1 MTGLA
6 VALVLISAI
15 AHASWNLIVRRS
27 DKPEL
32 TNWMMATCGALLASP
47 IAMYLFVTNTPDQA
61 GWWFILGTV
70 ILHIAYFFT
79 LGRAYKYGD
88 LSLVYPIARGLGLVL
103 IPVVGVTVLDE
114 SVSILAGFGIIV
126 IFTGVV
132 MVGSSSGTGFRAWLK
147 PRSMFADRGVLFA
160 LITGIL
166 IAAYSALDKRG
177 VEYVEPIFYMF
188 CLSLGGSVG
197 VLPLIARSYASSE
210 FIMEIRTR
218 WKIGLLGGMCQ
229 FLAYTLV
236 LSAFRLS
243 PVSYIGPFREL
254 AILFGVVL
262 AVVVLKER
270 VTRSRAAGAM
280 AIGLGSLVVAL
291 AP

>member
-15 AHASWNLIVRRS
+15 AHASWNLMVRRS

-47 IAMYLFVTNTPDQA
+47 IAVYMFVTNSPSPV
-61 GWWFILGTV
+61 GWWYILGTV

-79 LGRAYKYGD
+79 LGRAYKHGD

-103 IPVVGVTVLDE
+103 IPVIGVTVLGE
-114 SVSILAGFGIIV
+114 SVSMLAGFGIIA

-132 MVGSSSGTGFRAWLK
+132 TVGSSSGTGFRVWLK
-147 PRSMFADRGVLFA
+147 PRSVVADRGVLFA
-160 LITGIL
+160 LTTGML
-166 IAAYSALDKRG
+166 IAAYSALDKQG

-188 CLSLGGSVG
+188 CLTLGGSVG
-197 VLPLIARSYASSE
+197 ILPIIARSYVSRE
-210 FIMEIRTR
+210 FIVEIRTR

-254 AILFGVVL
+254 AILIGVVL
-262 AVVVLKER
+262 AIVVLKER
-270 VTRSRAAGAM
+270 VTRGRATGAM
-280 AIGLGSLVVAL
+280 AIGLGSLFVAI

>member
-15 AHASWNLIVRRS
+15 AHASWNLMVRRS

-114 SVSILAGFGIIV
+114 SVSILAGFGIIA

-132 MVGSSSGTGFRAWLK
+132 MVGSSSGTGFRTWLK
-147 PRSMFADRGVLFA
+147 PRSIFADRGVLFA

-166 IAAYSALDKRG
+166 IAAYSTLDKRG

-188 CLSLGGSVG
+188 
-197 VLPLIARSYASSE
+197 Y
-210 FIMEIRTR
+210 F
-218 WKIGLLGGMCQ
+218 
-229 FLAYTLV
+229 
-236 LSAFRLS
+236 
-243 PVSYIGPFREL
+243 
-254 AILFGVVL
+254 
-262 AVVVLKER
+262 
-270 VTRSRAAGAM
+270 
-280 AIGLGSLVVAL
+280 
-291 AP
+291 

>member
-15 AHASWNLIVRRS
+15 AHASWNLMVRRS
-27 DKPEL
+27 NKPEL

-47 IAMYLFVTNTPDQA
+47 IAVYVFLTNPPSSV
-61 GWWFILGTV
+61 GWWYILGTV

-79 LGRAYKYGD
+79 LGRAYKHGD

-103 IPVVGVTVLDE
+103 IPVVGVTVLGE
-114 SVSILAGFGIIV
+114 SVSILAGFGIIA

-132 MVGSSSGTGFRAWLK
+132 MVGSSSGTGFRVWLK
-147 PRSMFADRGVLFA
+147 PKSVFADRGVLFA
-160 LITGIL
+160 LTTGML
-166 IAAYSALDKRG
+166 IAAYSTLDKRG

-188 CLSLGGSVG
+188 CLTLGGSVG
-197 VLPLIARSYASSE
+197 VLPIIARSYESRE
-210 FIMEIRTR
+210 FILEIRTR
-218 WKIGLLGGMCQ
+218 WRIGLLGGMCQ

-254 AILFGVVL
+254 AILIGVVL
-262 AVVVLKER
+262 AVLVLKER

-280 AIGLGSLVVAL
+280 AIGFGSLLVAI

>member
-15 AHASWNLIVRRS
+15 AHASWNLMVRRS

-114 SVSILAGFGIIV
+114 SVSILAGFGIIA

-147 PRSMFADRGVLFA
+147 PRSIFADRGVLFA

-166 IAAYSALDKRG
+166 IAAYSTLDKRG

-210 FIMEIRTR
+210 FILEIRTR
-218 WKIGLLGGMCQ
+218 WKIGLLGGLCQ

>member
-6 VALVLISAI
+6 VALVLISVI
-15 AHASWNLIVRRS
+15 AHASWNLMVRRS

-32 TNWMMATCGALLASP
+32 TNWLMAICGALLASP
-47 IAMYLFVTNTPDQA
+47 IAVYVFVTNSQPA
-61 GWWFILGTV
+61 VGWWYILGTV

-79 LGRAYKYGD
+79 LGRAYKHGD
-88 LSLVYPIARGLGLVL
+88 LSLVYPVARGLGLVL
-103 IPVVGVTVLDE
+103 IPVVGVTVLGE
-114 SVSILAGFGIIV
+114 SVSLLAGFGIV
-126 IFTGVV
+126 AIFAGVV

-147 PRSMFADRGVLFA
+147 PRSVFADRGVLFA
-160 LITGIL
+160 LTTGML
-166 IAAYSALDKRG
+166 IAAYSSLDKRG

-188 CLSLGGSVG
+188 CLTLGGSVG
-197 VLPLIARSYASSE
+197 ILPIIARSYAREE
-210 FIMEIRTR
+210 FIVEIRTR

-254 AILFGVVL
+254 AILVGVVM

-270 VTRSRAAGAM
+270 VTLGRATGAI
-280 AIGLGSLVVAL
+280 AIGLGSLIVAI

>member
-114 SVSILAGFGIIV
+114 SVSILAGFGITA

-197 VLPLIARSYASSE
+197 VLPLIARSYASRE

-218 WKIGLLGGMCQ
+218 WKIGLLGGFCQ

>member
-15 AHASWNLIVRRS
+15 AHASWNLMVRRS

-114 SVSILAGFGIIV
+114 SVSILAGFGIIA

-166 IAAYSALDKRG
+166 IAAYSTLDKRG

-218 WKIGLLGGMCQ
+218 WKIGLLGGFCQ
-229 FLAYTLV
+229 FLAYALV

-254 AILFGVVL
+254 AILCGVVL

-270 VTRSRAAGAM
+270 VSRSRAAGAM
-280 AIGLGSLVVAL
+280 AIGLGCLVVAL

>member
-114 SVSILAGFGIIV
+114 SVSILAGFGIIA

-147 PRSMFADRGVLFA
+147 PRSMLADRGVLFA

-166 IAAYSALDKRG
+166 IAAYSTLDKRG

-210 FIMEIRTR
+210 FITEIRTR
-218 WKIGLLGGMCQ
+218 WKIGLLGGFCQ

-254 AILFGVVL
+254 AILFGVIL

>member
-47 IAMYLFVTNTPDQA
+47 IAMYLFVTNTPDQD

-114 SVSILAGFGIIV
+114 SVSILAGFGIIA

-218 WKIGLLGGMCQ
+218 WKIGLLGGFCQ

>member
-15 AHASWNLIVRRS
+15 AHASWNLMVRRS
-27 DKPEL
+27 NKPEL

-47 IAMYLFVTNTPDQA
+47 IAVYMFLTNPPSSV
-61 GWWFILGTV
+61 GWWYILGTV

-79 LGRAYKYGD
+79 LGRAYKHGD

-103 IPVVGVTVLDE
+103 IPVVGVTVLGE
-114 SVSILAGFGIIV
+114 SVSILAGFGIIA

-132 MVGSSSGTGFRAWLK
+132 MVGSSSGTGFRVWLK
-147 PRSMFADRGVLFA
+147 PKSVFADRGVLFA
-160 LITGIL
+160 LATGML
-166 IAAYSALDKRG
+166 IAAYSTLDKRG

-188 CLSLGGSVG
+188 CLTLGGSVG
-197 VLPLIARSYASSE
+197 VLPIIARSYASRE
-210 FIMEIRTR
+210 FIVEIRKR
-218 WKIGLLGGMCQ
+218 WRIGLLGGMCQ

-254 AILFGVVL
+254 AILIGVVL
-262 AVVVLKER
+262 AVLVLKER
-270 VTRSRAAGAM
+270 VTRGRAAGAM
-280 AIGLGSLVVAL
+280 AIGFGSLLVAI

>member
-114 SVSILAGFGIIV
+114 SVSILAGFGIIA

-218 WKIGLLGGMCQ
+218 WKIGLLGGFCQ
-229 FLAYTLV
+229 LLAYTLV

>member
-32 TNWMMATCGALLASP
+32 TNWMMATCGALLAFP

-114 SVSILAGFGIIV
+114 SVSILAGFGIIA

-147 PRSMFADRGVLFA
+147 PRSMLADRGVLFA

-218 WKIGLLGGMCQ
+218 WKIGLLGGFCQ

-254 AILFGVVL
+254 AILFGVIL

>member
-32 TNWMMATCGALLASP
+32 TNWMMATCGALLAFP

-114 SVSILAGFGIIV
+114 SVSILAGFGIIA
-126 IFTGVV
+126 IFSGVV

-218 WKIGLLGGMCQ
+218 WKIGLLGGFCQ

-254 AILFGVVL
+254 AILFGVIL

>member
-15 AHASWNLIVRRS
+15 AHASWNLMVRRS

-47 IAMYLFVTNTPDQA
+47 IAVYMFVTNSPSPV
-61 GWWFILGTV
+61 GWWYILGTV

-79 LGRAYKYGD
+79 LGRAYKHGD

-103 IPVVGVTVLDE
+103 IPVIGVTVLGE
-114 SVSILAGFGIIV
+114 SVSMLAGFGIIA

-132 MVGSSSGTGFRAWLK
+132 TVGSSSGTGFRVWLK
-147 PRSMFADRGVLFA
+147 PRSVVADRGVLFA
-160 LITGIL
+160 LTTGML
-166 IAAYSALDKRG
+166 IAAYSALDKQG

-188 CLSLGGSVG
+188 CLTLGGSVG
-197 VLPLIARSYASSE
+197 ILPIIARSYVSRE
-210 FIMEIRTR
+210 FIVEIRTR

-254 AILFGVVL
+254 AILIGVVL
-262 AVVVLKER
+262 AIVVLKER
-270 VTRSRAAGAM
+270 VTRGRAAGAM
-280 AIGLGSLVVAL
+280 AIGLGSLFVAI

>member
-32 TNWMMATCGALLASP
+32 TNWMMATCGALLAFP

-114 SVSILAGFGIIV
+114 SVSILAGFGIIA

-218 WKIGLLGGMCQ
+218 WKIGLLGGFCQ

>member
-47 IAMYLFVTNTPDQA
+47 IAMYLFVTNSPDQA

-114 SVSILAGFGIIV
+114 SVSILAGFGIIA

-218 WKIGLLGGMCQ
+218 WKIGLLGGLCQ